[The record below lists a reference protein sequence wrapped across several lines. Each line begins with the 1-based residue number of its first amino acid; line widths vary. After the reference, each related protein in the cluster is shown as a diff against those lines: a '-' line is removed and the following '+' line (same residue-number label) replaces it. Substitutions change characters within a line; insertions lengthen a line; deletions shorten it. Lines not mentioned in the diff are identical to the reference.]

1 MDTYS
6 GKIIFGYGK
15 SRDAEVIQQWLNFSM
30 KPRTEEEIELAL
42 KYNPDIVCVS
52 YICKYSRLSE
62 AFIEK
67 LIVLTSG
74 LLNKKNRTTQYDA
87 IKRLCDA
94 KYAGDKTA
102 KDIITIEENR
112 RRAGQPAQTVYVDTL
127 CTIADVHDK
136 IDWDYIATY
145 QKLSDDFIRKYMKV
159 LNRGLILHNQT
170 GLSPE
175 LRKELAQKEAAK
187 PSKIKTNKEIYD
199 QVVKSIENDMK
210 NDNFD
215 EDEELKPKK
224 RGGKRKKSEVKD

>member
-15 SRDAEVIQQWLNFSM
+15 SRDAEIIKQWLNFSM

-42 KYNPDIVCVS
+42 KYNPDIVCIS
-52 YICKYSRLSE
+52 YICRYSRLSE

-67 LIVLTSG
+67 LIILTSG
-74 LLNKKNRTTQYDA
+74 LLNKENSDTQYDA
-87 IKRLCDA
+87 VKKLCDA
-94 KYAGDKTA
+94 KYAGDKTV
-102 KDIITIEENR
+102 KEIITIEENR
-112 RRAGQPAQTVYVDTL
+112 HRAGQPTQTVYIDTL
-127 CTIADVHDK
+127 CTAEDVHDK

-145 QKLSDDFIRKYMKV
+145 QKLSDDFVRKYMKV
-159 LNRGLILHNQT
+159 LNRQLVLHNQT
-170 GLSPE
+170 GLSSE
-175 LRKELAQKEAAK
+175 LRKELVQKEAAK

-215 EDEELKPKK
+215 EDEEVKPKK
-224 RGGKRKKSEVKD
+224 RGGRRKKTEVQI